1 MVQMLLQ
8 DVKSPLATRS
18 ELELRSSERLL
29 EYPWAP
35 PCLHLT
41 FLQKR
46 VTKMRLLAQGAHEA
60 WGIVEEGMDLEL
72 IGFYMYFFFSLSTI
86 FQMSNFSSQMIII
99 KCCDDLPRGFQFAIT
114 TLSSSPPSLVFMD
127 QTSSGKISW
136 IWLPASKECHFN
148 HASITL
154 DGFFTE
160 RSNCNNKNFS
170 KYAYWIMFQFM
181 CWHPQFVTQKM
192 KYC

>member
-8 DVKSPLATRS
+8 DVKSPLATGS

-29 EYPWAP
+29 EYPSAP
-35 PCLHLT
+35 PCLHLSISAEESGQDEAFST
-41 FLQKR
+41 GCSRGIRDRRGRHGFRAHWFLH
-46 VTKMRLLAQGAHEA
+46 VLFCFL
-60 WGIVEEGMDLEL
+60 
-72 IGFYMYFFFSLSTI
+72 SLVTI
-86 FQMSNFSSQMIII
+86 FQMSNFSSQMIIM

-114 TLSSSPPSLVFMD
+114 TLSSSPPSLVFTD

-136 IWLPASKECHFN
+136 IWLSVSKECHFN

-170 KYAYWIMFQFM
+170 KYSY
-181 CWHPQFVTQKM
+181 
-192 KYC
+192 